1 MYQFP
6 QIVNSKYRLVFCN
19 QYALPNWEPGI
30 HRHSD
35 FAHSLSSFNIDVSI
49 CASDVSYLSGKKIST
64 SASSLNVDSSNFI
77 FVPSIEFKGNSLGRL
92 MNMLIFAF
100 KQSILLRRMRPI
112 PDIIVGSS
120 PSPFVAFSA
129 FRSARKLGKAFI
141 YEVRD
146 PWPLILR
153 DIGGMHNWH
162 PLVVIC
168 AFIEKKLLAE
178 SDYVVSLYPGYEFYV
193 KQLGFESVPVAY
205 IPNGVNP
212 SAIKLKSIPFGG
224 KFRFVYAG
232 AHGEANNLELLLKAM
247 NWINCT
253 YSEILLAVEKSHVGV
268 ICLKNA
274 PSLKLGPSPNKLF
287 DYMLI
292 GRPILYVADTVPDPV
307 TIAKCGITV
316 QDGNFEH
323 VGRAMLNMSDSSI
336 DQLNRWGSCARN
348 YVEEHHSIENLAV
361 KYVEIF
367 NKVLVNK

>member
-253 YSEILLAVEKSHVGV
+253 F
-268 ICLKNA
+268 
-274 PSLKLGPSPNKLF
+274 PSFRNSFSGRKVPRRSYLF
-287 DYMLI
+287 EEC
-292 GRPILYVADTVPDPV
+292 
-307 TIAKCGITV
+307 TIIKAWT
-316 QDGNFEH
+316 
-323 VGRAMLNMSDSSI
+323 
-336 DQLNRWGSCARN
+336 
-348 YVEEHHSIENLAV
+348 
-361 KYVEIF
+361 
-367 NKVLVNK
+367 